1 MCYYNRERTLECTAF
16 NCARVLPY
24 TEQSAISTIAQCSP
38 MTTEPNKCVE
48 NLQPFATQSA
58 SLHLNSERRCHP
70 LCNGCDGNQTNYGQ
84 TLLLWCLGPPI
95 LLESSVAC
103 FMGSF
108 YWAPWEPAC
117 SEKELCLHF
126 PGLWKKKK
134 TKNLPSLCRSW
145 AIKDREVSVHDLM
158 APERGLL
165 DRWGNPGEALAL
177 GTVAVAWAPLLC
189 CFLQYWV
196 AESPELISSLFGQI
210 SGVREKKKKRESL

>member
-16 NCARVLPY
+16 NCARALPY

-48 NLQPFATQSA
+48 NLQPFATQSG

-84 TLLLWCLGPPI
+84 TPSPLVPRPSHPVGEFGCLLYGVFLLGS
-95 LLESSVAC
+95 LRTCMFWEGTVSS
-103 FMGSF
+103 
-108 YWAPWEPAC
+108 
-117 SEKELCLHF
+117 F
-126 PGLWKKKK
+126 PRTVKKNK
-134 TKNLPSLCRSW
+134 TKKLPSLCRSW

-210 SGVREKKKKRESL
+210 SGVRKKKKKKESL